1 MSIILVI
8 GTGQLGSRY
17 IQGLAPCSSFLEI
30 WWFDPSLN
38 SLRIAKER
46 WKSVGGSSSIHRMN
60 WTQDYSELPKI
71 IDLAIKHFDD
81 NKSLYLSN

>member
-17 IQGLAPCSSFLEI
+17 IQGFVTCSSFLEI
-30 WWFDPSLN
+30 WNLDPSLN
-38 SLRIAKER
+38 SLRIAKDR
-46 WKSVGGSSSIHRMN
+46 WESVGGSRSIHSIN

-71 IDLAIKHFDD
+71 IDIASSKIYIF
-81 NKSLYLSN
+81 